1 MTRCVSDAVTV
12 VCVMDRLDDLAKR
25 LESLSGSLG
34 GILRDT
40 MRDDPLTGAD
50 IVARQKEQLYA
61 GLASSGDYLRPTMD
75 QDSYF
80 KTHRDF
86 MNYAVEKRR
95 RFAGVPGEDKRPLN
109 VPNLNLYSGL
119 FHSGFF
125 VDFREDEVQVD
136 NNQLIRG
143 VDVYAKYGA
152 HQFGLTD
159 ENWEGVMAHV
169 IPQFV
174 ERIKENIGV

>member
-1 MTRCVSDAVTV
+1 
-12 VCVMDRLDDLAKR
+12 MDMLDDLAKR

-75 QDSYF
+75 QDPYF
-80 KTHRDF
+80 NGRKTTWER
-86 MNYAVEKRR
+86 YAARKQKR
-95 RFAGVPGEDKRPLN
+95 FSGVPGNDKRPFN
-109 VPNLNLYSGL
+109 VPNLNLWSGL

-169 IPQFV
+169 LPQFV